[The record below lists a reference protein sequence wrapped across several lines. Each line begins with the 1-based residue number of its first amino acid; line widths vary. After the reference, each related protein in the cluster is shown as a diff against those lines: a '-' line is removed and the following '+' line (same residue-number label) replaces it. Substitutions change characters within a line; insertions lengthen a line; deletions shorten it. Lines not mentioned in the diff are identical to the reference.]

1 MYELIQVSNNSYYID
16 CPAKIGVVRLND
28 ADVVIIDSGN
38 DKDTG
43 KKVKKIL
50 DANGWRLTAI
60 FNTHSHADH
69 IGGNRYLQTQTG
81 CKIYAAGAEKGLTEF
96 PVLEPSLLYGGNP
109 PKELRHKFFMAEPSK
124 VEELTDEALPN
135 GMQSFALAGHCF
147 DMVGFRTSDDVVY
160 LADCLASAQTLEKYK
175 ITYIVDVEAYLKTL
189 DEVSKMSAACFVP
202 SHAEA
207 TEDIAPLCRV
217 NIDAVNEIGER
228 IADICSTPQSF
239 DALLARVF
247 EAYQLRMTPE
257 QHALVGSTVRSY
269 LTYLK
274 NRGTLTA
281 EIENNIMRWKRI

>member
-124 VEELTDEALPN
+124 VEFLTDAALPL
-135 GMQSFALAGHCF
+135 GMQSFFLPGHCF

-160 LADCLASAQTLEKYK
+160 LADCLASEQTLEKYK

-207 TEDIAPLCRV
+207 TEDIAPLCRQ
-217 NIDAVNEIGER
+217 NIDAVNEIGEQ
-228 IADICSTPQSF
+228 ITDICSTPHSF

-247 EAYQLRMTPE
+247 EVYQLRMTPE

-274 NRGTLTA
+274 NRGTLTS